1 MQIAALVGLSPAMAG
16 TITVSTTND
25 SGGGSLRDAIS
36 TASAGDTIDFSVTGT
51 ILLTSGELLINKN
64 LTILGPGASNLI
76 VSGNNASGVFRISA
90 ENVNIS
96 SITIQEGST
105 ASDGG
110 GIWNQGTLT
119 ISNVVVSNNQ
129 AIGGGGMYN
138 SGTLIMNDSTISGNS
153 IFCNCHAQGGGLL
166 NGGTATL
173 TNVTLT
179 NNTADTTGNFG
190 MGSWGGG
197 ICATSGVTTLSK
209 VTIAGNH
216 AKTKGFGGGI
226 AVALSGAT
234 LNATNCTISSNDAN
248 LGGSG
253 IWNMGQT
260 TLTNATVSY
269 NAPTGL
275 LNHSGTTSLRNT
287 IVANNNCS
295 GDRKSVV

>member
-1 MQIAALVGLSPAMAG
+1 MGKRTLFFIFCFVMQIVALVGLSPATAA

-51 ILLTSGELLINKN
+51 IVLTSGELVINKN
-64 LTILGPGASNLI
+64 LTISGPGASNLI
-76 VSGNNASGVFRISA
+76 VSGNNASRVIRISA
-90 ENVNIS
+90 GSNANIS

-105 ASDGG
+105 TSDGG
-110 GIWNQGTLT
+110 GIWNKGTLT
-119 ISNVVVSNNQ
+119 ISNVAVSNNQ

-138 SGTLIMNDSTISGNS
+138 SGTLIMNDSTISGNN
-153 IFCNCHAQGGGLL
+153 IFCNCHASGGGLL
-166 NGGTATL
+166 NDGTATL

-190 MGSWGGG
+190 VGSWGGG

-216 AKTKGFGGGI
+216 AKTTGHGGGI

-248 LGGSG
+248 WGGSG
-253 IWNMGQT
+253 MVNMARPRSQT
-260 TLTNATVSY
+260 SPSGAIQRLRMVEALSITTA
-269 NAPTGL
+269 
-275 LNHSGTTSLRNT
+275 GTTR
-287 IVANNNCS
+287 
-295 GDRKSVV
+295 